1 MAGRAAILISRQS
14 LRPSGQ
20 TPWVASTVKAISWVK
35 ANDLSLNSSVGMQT
49 WELVTALASHDRIPL
64 TLYIP
69 SRFNQSNSSDEITR
83 QFAPAADHVEF
94 IPVHTA
100 EKDSKEQELTARDT
114 QVVSDADVL
123 LPISVRPGGHMHK
136 LIDEARAQGKQIVE
150 EFTVSWKQPRE
161 EIISHF
167 DQCSINPEIDVYS
180 SGYLIHWTRTPH
192 GQWPG
197 ERAIDYYL
205 EMSQCERFP
214 RSAFDTLRRIVR
226 DGRLLASPRHMPSN
240 IPTVAF
246 SALAPRDLIPLM
258 RWRARYAEMSFEPYG
273 IGIRKENASK
283 LGIRPAIYYAG
294 SKPAEFESSP
304 WLCQSIGT
312 RTDWRQ
318 EAEYRH
324 QGDLTLNISPRDII
338 LFCKT
343 AEEAEQLKLEFGIPA
358 VNLFL

>member
-1 MAGRAAILISRQS
+1 MAERAAILISRQS
-14 LRPSGQ
+14 LRPSGT
-20 TPWVASTVKAISWVK
+20 TPWVAGALKAIRWVK
-35 ANDLSLNSSVGMQT
+35 ANDLSLDSSIGMQT

-64 TLYIP
+64 TLYIL

-83 QFAPAADHVEF
+83 QFALAADHVEF
-94 IPVHTA
+94 IPVQAT
-100 EKDSKEQELTARDT
+100 EKDSKEQELTVRDT

-123 LPISVRPGGHMHK
+123 LPISVRPGGHMHR
-136 LIDEARAQGKQIVE
+136 LIGEARAQGKRIVD
-150 EFTVSWKQPRE
+150 EFAVPWKQPRE

-167 DQCSINPEIDVYS
+167 DRCSINPEIDTYS
-180 SGYLIHWTRTPH
+180 SDHLIHWTRTPH

-205 EMSQCERFP
+205 EMSHCERFP
-214 RSAFDTLRRIVR
+214 RCAFDTLRRIVR

-273 IGIRKENASK
+273 IGIRKESASK
-283 LGIRPAIYYAG
+283 LGIRPVIYYEGA
-294 SKPAEFESSP
+294 KPAEFETSS

-324 QGDLTLNISPRDII
+324 RGDLTLDISPHDIV
-338 LFCKT
+338 LFCRT
-343 AEEAEQLKLEFGIPA
+343 AEEAAQLRQEFGIA
-358 VNLFL
+358 SVNLFL